1 MKALVTRSIG
11 AAALMLAI
19 MPAMTGMAEAKMKE
33 MKFHI
38 VQNEFSDL
46 PAMEM
51 KHDGSKWAW
60 ANKAQNFNIQ
70 VKVKLVGAVFP
81 FSNGTIKLPDTGM
94 ELWKMPINYAT
105 KNLETLDSVTVGKQY
120 LTPLQGKAA
129 ALCSV
134 FGNDTKVIRDMPIAA
149 ELSVFQG
156 SDVYRKKGTMPI
168 KVVCQPKK
176 EPQRVPSSFK
186 VSDVKL
192 YTIPAKPKCGK
203 PVNLVAEF
211 HANMPGK
218 VDFQLFRRDGNKQ
231 AASVNID
238 KAGKGYAKRWS
249 KTYNFS
255 KSSHHEYMVIVKGH
269 PFSVGWVP
277 VEVNCGVK
285 ADQVQMDTLT
295 Q

>member
-1 MKALVTRSIG
+1 MKALVARSIG
-11 AAALMLAI
+11 AAALILAI
-19 MPAMTGMAEAKMKE
+19 APVMSGMAEAKMKE
-33 MKFHI
+33 MKFHV
-38 VQNEFSDL
+38 VQNEFSNL

-51 KHDGSKWAW
+51 KYDGSKWIW
-60 ANKAQNFNIQ
+60 ANKTQNFNIQ
-70 VKVKLVGAVFP
+70 VKVKLRAIANKFTSGRIA
-81 FSNGTIKLPDTGM
+81 LPDTGM
-94 ELWKMPINYAT
+94 ELWNMPINYAT
-105 KNLETLDSVTVGKQY
+105 NNLETLDTVTVGKQY
-120 LTPLQGKAA
+120 LNPLQGKAA

-134 FGNDTKVIRDMPIAA
+134 FGSNTKVIRDMPIAA
-149 ELSVFQG
+149 ELSVSQS

-176 EPQRVPSSFK
+176 EAQRVPSAFK

-231 AASVNID
+231 AASVTID

-255 KSSHHEYMVIVKGH
+255 KSSRHEYMVLVTGH

-277 VEVNCGVK
+277 VEVKCGAK
-285 ADQVQMDTLT
+285 ADQVQVDSLT

>member
-1 MKALVTRSIG
+1 
-11 AAALMLAI
+11 
-19 MPAMTGMAEAKMKE
+19 
-33 MKFHI
+33 
-38 VQNEFSDL
+38 
-46 PAMEM
+46 
-51 KHDGSKWAW
+51 
-60 ANKAQNFNIQ
+60 
-70 VKVKLVGAVFP
+70 
-81 FSNGTIKLPDTGM
+81 M
-94 ELWKMPINYAT
+94 ELWKMPINYST
-105 KNLETLDSVTVGKQY
+105 KNFETLDSVTVGKQY

-134 FGNDTKVIRDMPIAA
+134 FGNDTKVVRDMPIAA

-156 SDVYRKKGTMPI
+156 SDIYRKNGTMPI

-192 YTIPAKPKCGK
+192 YTIRPGPGGK

-218 VDFQLFRRDGNKQ
+218 VDFQLFADGNKQ

-255 KSSHHEYMVIVKGH
+255 KSSRHEYMVLVTGH

-277 VEVNCGVK
+277 VEVKCGAK
-285 ADQVQMDTLT
+285 ADQVQMDTLA

>member
-1 MKALVTRSIG
+1 
-11 AAALMLAI
+11 
-19 MPAMTGMAEAKMKE
+19 
-33 MKFHI
+33 
-38 VQNEFSDL
+38 
-46 PAMEM
+46 MEM

-81 FSNGTIKLPDTGM
+81 FSSGKIKLPDTGM
-94 ELWKMPINYAT
+94 ELWNMPINYAT

-120 LTPLQGKAA
+120 LSPLQGKAA

-134 FGNDTKVIRDMPIAA
+134 FGSDTKVIRDMPIAV

-156 SDVYRKKGTMPI
+156 SDVYRKKGTMPV
-168 KVVCQPKK
+168 KVVCKPKK
-176 EPQRVPSSFK
+176 EAQRVPSAFK

-218 VDFQLFRRDGNKQ
+218 VNFQLFRRDGNKQ

-255 KSSHHEYMVIVKGH
+255 KSSRHEYMVLVTGH

-277 VEVNCGVK
+277 VDVKCGAK
-285 ADQVQMDTLT
+285 ADQVQMDAIT